1 MCVLF
6 AIFELSFNFWS
17 LTTHAHTHTVSFI
30 SLHHLEDPKDSQV

>member
-17 LTTHAHTHTVSFI
+17 LTTRTHTH
-30 SLHHLEDPKDSQV
+30 SQFYLLTSPGGS